1 MRRPRAAQ
9 GCRRR
14 SWAVGG
20 DVFGDAAIKFHESEG
35 IGARFVVK
43 PGHATGTAAIFVD
56 AAAQNEIIGALG
68 AARI

>member
-1 MRRPRAAQ
+1 VPTAFV
-9 GCRRR
+9 G
-14 SWAVGG
+14 AVGG
-20 DVFGDAAIKFHESEG
+20 DVFGVAAIKFHESEG